1 VASRGKLVPV
11 TDIPSQQI
19 RFCSSRDGT
28 RLAYAVCGSG
38 PPIVRSLQWGTHL
51 ELDWHT
57 PVWRA
62 WLGALSRGNT
72 LIRYDSRGCGLSDR
86 DVADLS
92 HERHLEDLDAVVQA
106 CAPQRFALLGMTGG
120 GPSAVTYAVRHP
132 ERVSHLVLYGTFL
145 RGRIVRST
153 TPELMEET
161 ETRLR
166 LIELGWGRDDAAYRQ
181 VYTTQF
187 IPEATPEQF
196 KTFNELLRRS
206 ASPANAHALLREFHR
221 QDITALAPQVRCPT
235 LVLHPRD
242 DGSVPFEEGRALA
255 AAIPDARFVSLASRN
270 HLLLEQESAW
280 ATLLAELDA
289 FLPHAAS
296 AGARVD
302 DAQPHVDGLT
312 AREHEVL
319 ELVAQGID
327 NRLIAKT
334 LHLSEK
340 TVRNN
345 VSTLLSKLG
354 VHTRAAAIVA
364 ARDAG
369 LGRRTDRRQDN

>member
-1 VASRGKLVPV
+1 VADP
-11 TDIPSQQI
+11 IPSQQI

-51 ELDWHT
+51 ELDWRT

-62 WLGALSRGNT
+62 WLGALSRGRT

-92 HERHLEDLDAVVQA
+92 HERHLEDLEAVVQA
-106 CAPQRFALLGMTGG
+106 CGLQRFALLGMTGG

-132 ERVSHLVLYGTFL
+132 DRVSHLVLYGTFL
-145 RGRIVRST
+145 RGRIARST

-161 ETRLR
+161 EARLR
-166 LIELGWGRDDAAYRQ
+166 MIEFGWGRDDTAYRQ

-206 ASPANAHALLREFHR
+206 ASPANAHALLRELHR
-221 QDITALAPQVRCPT
+221 LDITALAPQVRCPT
-235 LVLHPRD
+235 LVLHPHD
-242 DGSVPFEEGRALA
+242 DASVPFEQGRALA

-280 ATLLAELDA
+280 ATLLSELDA
-289 FLPHAAS
+289 FLPTTAAS
-296 AGARVD
+296 SSRVNDAR
-302 DAQPHVDGLT
+302 PHLDGLT

-345 VSTLLSKLG
+345 VSTLLSKLD
-354 VHTRAAAIVA
+354 VHTRSAAIVA
-364 ARDAG
+364 ARNAG
-369 LGRRTDRRQDN
+369 FGQRTDSPRDN

>member
-1 VASRGKLVPV
+1 MRARAGSLRARFYGAAPGAPRSKRRWRATHGKLAPV
-11 TDIPSQQI
+11 SDAIPSQQI
-19 RFCSSRDGT
+19 RFCTSRDGT

-38 PPIVRSLQWGTHL
+38 PPLVRALHWGTHL

-62 WLGALSRGNT
+62 WLNALSRGNT

-86 DVADLS
+86 EVADLS

-106 CAPQRFALLGMTGG
+106 CGLERFALLGMTGG
-120 GPSAVTYAVRHP
+120 GPSAVTHAVRHP
-132 ERVSHLVLYGTFL
+132 ERVTHLVLYGSFL

-153 TPELMEET
+153 
-161 ETRLR
+161 
-166 LIELGWGRDDAAYRQ
+166 
-181 VYTTQF
+181 
-187 IPEATPEQF
+187 TPEQF

-206 ASPANAHALLREFHR
+206 ASPANAHALLRELHK

-242 DGSVPFEEGRALA
+242 DANVPFEEGRALA
-255 AAIPDARFVSLASRN
+255 AAIPGARLVSLASRN

-289 FLPHAAS
+289 FLPRAVTPAAP
-296 AGARVD
+296 GL
-302 DAQPHVDGLT
+302 DAHDGRPHLDGLT
-312 AREHEVL
+312 AREHQVL
-319 ELVAQGID
+319 DLVAQGLD
-327 NRLIAKT
+327 NQRIADT

-354 VHTRAAAIVA
+354 VHTRSAAIVA
-364 ARDAG
+364 AREAG
-369 LGRRTDRRQDN
+369 FGLRTARDN

>member
-1 VASRGKLVPV
+1 MA
-11 TDIPSQQI
+11 DAIPSQQI

-38 PPIVRSLQWGTHL
+38 PPLVRALHWGTHL
-51 ELDWHT
+51 ELDWLT

-62 WLGALSRGNT
+62 WLNALSRGNT

-86 DVADLS
+86 EVADLS

-106 CAPQRFALLGMTGG
+106 CGLERFALLGMTGG
-120 GPSAVTYAVRHP
+120 GPSAVTHAVRHP
-132 ERVSHLVLYGTFL
+132 ERVTHLVLYGSFL
-145 RGRIVRST
+145 RGRIARSI
-153 TPELMEET
+153 TPEQMEET

-166 LIELGWGRDDAAYRQ
+166 LIELGWGRDDTAYRQ

-206 ASPANAHALLREFHR
+206 ASPANAHALLRELHK

-242 DGSVPFEEGRALA
+242 DANVPFEEGRALA
-255 AAIPDARFVSLASRN
+255 AAIPGARLVSLASRN

-289 FLPHAAS
+289 FLPRAATP
-296 AGARVD
+296 AAPGP
-302 DAQPHVDGLT
+302 DAHDGRPHLDGLT
-312 AREHEVL
+312 AREHQVL
-319 ELVAQGID
+319 DLVAQGLD
-327 NRLIAKT
+327 NQRIADT

-354 VHTRAAAIVA
+354 VHTRSAAIVA
-364 ARDAG
+364 AREAG
-369 LGRRTDRRQDN
+369 FGLRTARDN

>member
-1 VASRGKLVPV
+1 VAD
-11 TDIPSQQI
+11 TIPSQQI

-28 RLAYAVCGSG
+28 RLAYAVCSSG

-92 HERHLEDLDAVVQA
+92 HERHLEDLEAVVQA
-106 CAPQRFALLGMTGG
+106 CGVERFALLGMTGG

-132 ERVSHLVLYGTFL
+132 ERVSHLVLYGSFL
-145 RGRIVRST
+145 LGRIARST

-161 ETRLR
+161 VARLR
-166 LIELGWGRDDAAYRQ
+166 LIEWGWGRDDTAYRQ

-206 ASPANAHALLREFHR
+206 ASPANAHALLRELHGL
-221 QDITALAPQVRCPT
+221 DITALAPQVRCPT

-242 DGSVPFEEGRALA
+242 DPAVPFEQGRALA
-255 AAIPDARFVSLASRN
+255 AAIPNARLVSLASRN

-289 FLPHAAS
+289 FLPRSSVGRSQADAA
-296 AGARVD
+296 R
-302 DAQPHVDGLT
+302 PRLDGLT

-319 ELVAQGID
+319 ELVAQGLD
-327 NRLIAKT
+327 NRLIATT

-369 LGRRTDRRQDN
+369 FGQRTDRRRDN

>member
-1 VASRGKLVPV
+1 M
-11 TDIPSQQI
+11 TDAIPSQQI

-62 WLGALSRGNT
+62 WLAELSRGNT

-106 CAPQRFALLGMTGG
+106 CGLQRFALLGMTGG
-120 GPSAVTYAVRHP
+120 GPSAVIYAVRHP
-132 ERVSHLVLYGTFL
+132 DRVSHLVLYGTFL

-153 TPELMEET
+153 TPEQIAET
-161 ETRLR
+161 ETRLH

-206 ASPANAHALLREFHR
+206 ASPANAHALLRELHQ
-221 QDITALAPQVRCPT
+221 QDITAFAAQVSCPT

-242 DGSVPFEEGRALA
+242 DASVPFEQGRALA
-255 AAIPDARFVSLASRN
+255 AAIPNARFVSLASRN

-280 ATLLAELDA
+280 PMLQGELDA
-289 FLPHAAS
+289 FLPRAAP
-296 AGARVD
+296 GRARASN
-302 DAQPHVDGLT
+302 AQPHIDGLT

-327 NRLIAKT
+327 NRVIAAT
-334 LHLSEK
+334 LHLSDK

-345 VSTLLSKLG
+345 VSAILAKLG
-354 VHTRAAAIVA
+354 VHSRVAAVVA

-369 LGRRTDRRQDN
+369 FGQARARVGHGRDI